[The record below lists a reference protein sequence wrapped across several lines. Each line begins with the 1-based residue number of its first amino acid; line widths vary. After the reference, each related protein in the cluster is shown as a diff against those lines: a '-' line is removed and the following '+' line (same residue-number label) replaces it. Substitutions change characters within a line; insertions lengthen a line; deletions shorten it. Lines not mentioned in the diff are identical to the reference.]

1 MGKIIG
7 HLQTTL
13 DGRIAG
19 GDGNLWEP
27 FPWGD
32 AEVAYVN
39 ETFRRADTWAMSRV
53 LYDAIIPYWHA
64 IAAGEPPREA
74 LPITPAFADFAQIQE
89 AMTKVVFS
97 RTASSGGDVVLSGD
111 LAPQLFA
118 LKEREERD
126 IILSAGPR
134 TLGPLASTPGL
145 VDEYV
150 LPVSPIVLSSG
161 LRFFEDVTTDL
172 VLSLV
177 SARSFAGGAVVL
189 HYRSVW

>member
-1 MGKIIG
+1 MRKIIG

-13 DGRIAG
+13 DGRIAR
-19 GDGNLWEP
+19 GDGTLWEP
-27 FPWGD
+27 FPWGEP
-32 AEVAYVN
+32 EVAYVN

-53 LYDAIIPYWHA
+53 LYDAIIPWWHG
-64 IAAGEPPREA
+64 IATGHPPA
-74 LPITPAFADFAQIQE
+74 DAPPTTPAFADFAQIQE

-97 RTASSGGDVVLSGD
+97 RGGAPAGAVVLSGD

-118 LKEREERD
+118 LKEQEGRD

-134 TLGPLASTPGL
+134 TMGPLASTPGL

-161 LRFFEDVTTDL
+161 PRLFEDVTTDIVLNL
-172 VLSLV
+172 VH
-177 SARSFAGGAVVL
+177 AETFTGGAVVL
-189 HYRSVW
+189 HYQTVA